1 MSKKQ
6 LFDSHSTFKL
16 SRSKIEMFTN
26 CPRCFYLDRKLGIS
40 SPPMY
45 PYTLNSAVDTQF
57 KKEFDVYRKK
67 HKVPPIVKSAGL
79 NFTPFDSPLLHSW
92 ISLPMG
98 LQYKMPDLDM
108 IVHGIL
114 DDVWVTPT
122 GEFVVVDYKSTSTDK
137 PINLND
143 DYKAGYKRQVEV
155 YQWLLRQSG
164 HKVLNTAYFVY
175 ANAQRKANMFWNKL
189 VFKTT
194 LMPYEGNDS
203 WVNDAIH
210 KAYDCLNSDT
220 IPAKTETCKVCE
232 YVEKVKGLK

>member
-6 LFDSHSTFKL
+6 LFDSQSTFKL

-40 SPPMY
+40 APPMF
-45 PYTLNSAVDTQF
+45 PYTLNSAVDALF

-79 NFTPFDSPLLHSW
+79 NFTPFDSPLLQSW
-92 ISLPMG
+92 ISLPNG
-98 LQYKMPDLDM
+98 LQYKMPKLDI

-114 DDVWVTPT
+114 DDVWVSPK
-122 GEFVVVDYKSTSTDK
+122 GEFAVVDYKSTSTEK
-137 PINLND
+137 PISLD
-143 DYKAGYKRQVEV
+143 DIYKAGYKRQVEV
-155 YQWLLRQSG
+155 YQWLLRKNGYKTSD
-164 HKVLNTAYFVY
+164 TAYFVY

-189 VFKTT
+189 IFKTT
-194 LMPYEGNDS
+194 LIPYEGNDR
-203 WVNDAIH
+203 WVENTVH
-210 KAYDCLNSDT
+210 KIYECLNSNT

-232 YVEKVKGLK
+232 